1 MRVAF
6 ANDVAVKTFVAALVV
21 IFFDPLGQ
29 VLGCRIK
36 DLNQLYDLVEDIET
50 PISIHSILPKR
61 FDMAN
66 GRLLNGLDSEGVAVL
81 LSWMTADGSQ
91 VQPGGC
97 FGESL
102 LATEE

>member
-1 MRVAF
+1 MV
-6 ANDVAVKTFVAALVV
+6 VAALTWWDTMVGVALTDDVSREAFIAAVSV

-50 PISIHSILPKR
+50 PISIFPILPIR

-66 GRLLNGLDSEGVAVL
+66 GRLFNGLDSEGVL
-81 LSWMTADGSQ
+81 LLVSWMIT
-91 VQPGGC
+91 
-97 FGESL
+97 
-102 LATEE
+102 